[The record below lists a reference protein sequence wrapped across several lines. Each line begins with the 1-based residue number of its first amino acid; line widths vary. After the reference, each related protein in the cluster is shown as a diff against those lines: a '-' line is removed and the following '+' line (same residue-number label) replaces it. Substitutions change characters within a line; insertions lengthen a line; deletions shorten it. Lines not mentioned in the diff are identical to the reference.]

1 MPESMNPSLYIEGE
15 RGAALAGAVE
25 PGQEMTAT
33 VRVRVAAVEGGS
45 VELEVLDFKPD
56 GIDLS
61 GGEQESTGEDA
72 FNSYMAEKTAGQQE

>member
-15 RGAALAGAVE
+15 RGEALAGAVE
-25 PGQEMTAT
+25 QGQEMTAM
-33 VRVRVAAVEGGS
+33 VRVRVATIEGGS

-72 FNSYMAEKTAGQQE
+72 FNEYMAGKPAAQA